1 MREGKLAEPVFKRS
15 VLRQLKNSYSE
26 VTQAAGS
33 TFACDGIIG
42 IAENELLATAV
53 SSYTVNASESI
64 WFVINAAA
72 NKLAATKGAKPLA
85 IALSVFLPAELEE
98 KDLKNMMCTV
108 DETCTHLHIN
118 VIDIDIQVSEA
129 VNMPIFTV
137 TAYGSTT
144 REKVTGLSGAKAG
157 QDIVVTKSI
166 GLEGVALL
174 SMEHEERLLKRYTQ
188 SFIYQAQSFA
198 NYASILR
205 EVAVA
210 VSHGATAM
218 HAIQQGGVLAAL
230 WELAGASKV
239 GLTVDLKHIP
249 IKQETVEI
257 CEFFGYNPY
266 QFMSTGSLMVAT
278 DDGFSL
284 VRKLE
289 AEGIPASVIG
299 KITDS
304 NDKVILRDDETRY
317 IDLPGMDEI
326 FKRRD

>member
-1 MREGKLAEPVFKRS
+1 MREGRLAEPVFKRS
-15 VLRQLKNSYSE
+15 VMRQLKSAGK
-26 VTQAAGS
+26 AA
-33 TFACDGIIG
+33 DGIINVPEG
-42 IAENELLATAV
+42 ALLSTAV
-53 SSYTVNASESI
+53 CSYTINAKKAV
-64 WFVINAAA
+64 WFVINAAV
-72 NKLAATKGAKPLA
+72 NKLAVTGATPMA
-85 IALSVFLPAELEE
+85 IALSVFLPEELEE
-98 KDLKNMMCTV
+98 KDLKEMMCAV
-108 DETCTHLHIN
+108 RETCTHLHID
-118 VIDIDIQVSEA
+118 VTDIDAEVSAA
-129 VNMPIFTV
+129 VKEPIFTV
-137 TAYGSTT
+137 TAYGSV
-144 REKVTGLSGAKAG
+144 RLNGLIKKGGAIAG

-174 SMEHEERLLKRYTQ
+174 SVEHEEKLLKRYTE

-210 VSHGATAM
+210 MSHGATAM
-218 HAIQQGGVLAAL
+218 HAIGQGGILAAL

-239 GLTVDLKHIP
+239 GLSVDLKHIP

-266 QFMSTGSLMVAT
+266 QLMSTGSLIVT
-278 DDGFSL
+278 TNDGFGL

-289 AEGIPASVIG
+289 AEGISASVVG

-304 NDKVILRDDETRY
+304 NDKVIIRDDETRY

-326 FKRRD
+326 FSVKQRAKPLQ